1 MFHLI
6 NYLKN
11 NNNLWDYVY
20 IKYKL
25 LIFKELKCKSP
36 LLSFNSTNIHREPE
50 HCPLEEL
57 FCLLSLPLDYNPRE
71 RVLTRDWTQFKSV
84 SKLCATVRRG
94 QRSLG
99 AKWGPGHRGYL
110 RGQMKGWGVSFS
122 RQRGE
127 EPHRDYT
134 RSVRWTDS
142 TGNKHVQ
149 GSGRSQG
156 KLWKER
162 E

>member
-1 MFHLI
+1 MSHLI
-6 NYLKN
+6 NYLK

-84 SKLCATVRRG
+84 SELCATVRRG

-110 RGQMKGWGVSFS
+110 RGQMKGWGFHSPGNEERSLIETTQGVSDE
-122 RQRGE
+122 QTALETNMCRG
-127 EPHRDYT
+127 
-134 RSVRWTDS
+134 
-142 TGNKHVQ
+142 Q
-149 GSGRSQG
+149 GEAGANFG
-156 KLWKER
+156 KKESK
-162 E
+162 